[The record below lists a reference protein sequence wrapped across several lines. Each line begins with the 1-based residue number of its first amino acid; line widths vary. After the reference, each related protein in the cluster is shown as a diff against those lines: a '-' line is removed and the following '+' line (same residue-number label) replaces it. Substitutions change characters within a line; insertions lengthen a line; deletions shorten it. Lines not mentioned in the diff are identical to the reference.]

1 MLHIE
6 YNDFGDVKIYTWM
19 NELYGSG
26 DSGSGYEYPLN
37 WNEHKKMKI
46 SRPYLDIKTATV
58 IILML
63 WNGTTM

>member
-1 MLHIE
+1 
-6 YNDFGDVKIYTWM
+6 M

-37 WNEHKKMKI
+37 WNEHTKKMRI

-58 IILML
+58 IILM
-63 WNGTTM
+63 